1 MYSSC
6 GSRQIFLNISFCFW
20 ALCDFPLKKVKDKT
34 ECWVHA
40 EGWISHWNERLLVGS
55 QTLGHHMGYWST
67 CVAAEAFRRP
77 QCKTLHPSV
86 CGESKIYT
94 ALGHGA
100 GLQINLG
107 KLLWKFWLAACEEEW
122 GSISN
127 SSWACS
133 EYLMGDPL
141 IILVTHICIVL
152 SDSFLVWDPDLFL
165 TENIQSG
172 LSWGLR
178 RKCSR
183 QEMGIS
189 WLLAHQD
196 EAPKRF

>member
-1 MYSSC
+1 M
-6 GSRQIFLNISFCFW
+6 R
-20 ALCDFPLKKVKDKT
+20 FPSQEGEGQNWVT
-34 ECWVHA
+34 HWVHA

-178 RKCSR
+178 SAVGKRWEYPDFWHIRMRPPKGSNCPVLVANPFRK
-183 QEMGIS
+183 QQQ
-189 WLLAHQD
+189 LLAV
-196 EAPKRF
+196 F